1 MNDMI
6 GSLYN
11 FFSKIIPAIIICTQI
26 FDIRK
31 FGHFERLL
39 NRSTSSTS
47 NCDNYFSAKLFA
59 RICHQTSYRFCSS
72 FIALFVVRWQP
83 YLMPKPDGC
92 GAGNRQIVPIR
103 KLFSNCITQKPIH
116 PLHNQTNTIHLCT
129 DLFVCIFRKK
139 NNGRG
144 GAKGVQVGGGVLSHL
159 SL

>member
-1 MNDMI
+1 MYANI
-6 GSLYN
+6 WYSQTWALWEAFKQVN
-11 FFSKIIPAIIICTQI
+11 FKHFKLRWLFFCKII
-26 FDIRK
+26 
-31 FGHFERLL
+31 
-39 NRSTSSTS
+39 RS
-47 NCDNYFSAKLFA
+47 LFA
-59 RICHQTSYRFCSS
+59 RICKQTSHRFCSS

-144 GAKGVQVGGGVLSHL
+144 EAKGVQVGGGGAFSPVFLDSWRKL
-159 SL
+159 KF